1 MRDGDGLAAVPFCQH
16 LRTACHVSHRCG
28 VPAVHL
34 LDHKERVNF
43 EKLGKEVGTK
53 GNASLG
59 KDDAKLAKER
69 FKVLADFVKEQ
80 REICLRDRYKL
91 PIPQA
96 PPAAAAAFESLT
108 GVPTGPKR
116 KKTSTDAGEGSSEPT
131 RKSRRNQGLPV
142 EERGGESGVDV
153 RRT

>member
-1 MRDGDGLAAVPFCQH
+1 M
-16 LRTACHVSHRCG
+16 
-28 VPAVHL
+28 
-34 LDHKERVNF
+34 
-43 EKLGKEVGTK
+43 GTK

-96 PPAAAAAFESLT
+96 PLEVSESLT
-108 GVPTGPKR
+108 GV
-116 KKTSTDAGEGSSEPT
+116 SDTDRSA
-131 RKSRRNQGLPV
+131 RLARN
-142 EERGGESGVDV
+142 V
-153 RRT
+153 RRQMLVKVTVNRHASHVGIRVSR